1 MQVSVWSG
9 RNHHNPDRVITFI
22 ELVSVLHFSV
32 SPVPRCG
39 MVTEDTI
46 TLIFISNGKSLQTT
60 QTQES
65 RWRRGCVTTGVE
77 LLQDFQADT
86 AKLTGNPGGWQSR
99 DCREPIF

>member
-1 MQVSVWSG
+1 
-9 RNHHNPDRVITFI
+9 
-22 ELVSVLHFSV
+22 
-32 SPVPRCG
+32 

-65 RWRRGCVTTGVE
+65 RWRRGCVTAGAE

-86 AKLTGNPGGWQSR
+86 ATLTGNPGGWQWQYCVLLSA
-99 DCREPIF
+99 CFSHCPSFAFAKLTTIWL

>member
-1 MQVSVWSG
+1 M
-9 RNHHNPDRVITFI
+9 
-22 ELVSVLHFSV
+22 
-32 SPVPRCG
+32 PRCG

-65 RWRRGCVTTGVE
+65 RWRRGCVTSGAE

-86 AKLTGNPGGWQSR
+86 ATLTGDPGGWQCHYCVLLSA
-99 DCREPIF
+99 